1 MTSTRSS
8 AQTGTEV
15 MARFLPESPFV
26 AKLGILAENLTDGQ
40 VRLRMP
46 WDPSNATIADM
57 VHGGAIATLADV
69 TVMAT
74 AWAGAAVPGALRGVT
89 VSMSLQYLAPA
100 RATDLIGV
108 GRVLRRGQSLVH
120 CDVDVLTPAGEPVA
134 KAVAT
139 YKIG

>member
-1 MTSTRSS
+1 MTRSM
-8 AQTGTEV
+8 TGSDV
-15 MARFLPESPFV
+15 MAEFLPTSPLV
-26 AKLGILAENLTDGQ
+26 AKLGIVAENLADGQ

-46 WDPSNATIADM
+46 WDPSNTTIADM

-74 AWAGAAVPGALRGVT
+74 AWAGAEVPGELRGVT

-108 GRVLRRGQSLVH
+108 GHVLRRGHSLVH
-120 CDVDVLTPAGEPVA
+120 CDVDVLTPDDTPVA

-139 YKIG
+139 YKLG